1 MDCAYIDIIGY
12 EGLYKI
18 NTNGDIYCCRMNII
32 KKGWINRYKYVRLS
46 KDRKITYFSYHRL
59 LALHFI
65 PNPENKPC
73 VDHIDRNKL
82 NNNLSNLRW
91 VTITENQL
99 NRRENWYKNL

>member
-1 MDCAYIDIIGY
+1 MDNEFIDIIGY

-18 NTNGDIYCCRMNII
+18 NKNGEVLICKTNKI
-32 KKGWINRYKYVRLS
+32 KIGWINRYKYIKLS
-46 KDRKITYFSYHRL
+46 KNDKITYFSYHRL

-99 NRRENWYKNL
+99 NRKDNYYKN